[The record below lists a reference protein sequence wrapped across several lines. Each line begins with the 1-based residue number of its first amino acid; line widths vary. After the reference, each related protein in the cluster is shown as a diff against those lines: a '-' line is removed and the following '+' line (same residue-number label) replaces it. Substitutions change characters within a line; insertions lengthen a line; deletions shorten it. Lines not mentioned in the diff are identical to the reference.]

1 MISQIVNCA
10 NTELLDAI
18 PPHDQRVGVVKAE
31 WFSYSNAKLCQRLAN
46 VRLSIF
52 QNFFSDGAGVLGVNI
67 DLVPAKRLPEN
78 DGAAHTW
85 AMLSWNAG
93 IGQRAF
99 CNFAEHIR
107 FGKFFRADDDRLCL
121 YRESGQEEKDNR

>member
-18 PPHDQRVGVVKAE
+18 PPHDQGVGIVKAE
-31 WFSYSNAKLCQRLAN
+31 WFGYSNAKLCQRLAN

-78 DGAAHTW
+78 DGATHTW
-85 AMLSWNAG
+85 AMLSWTAG
-93 IGQRAF
+93 IVKRAF
-99 CNFAEHIR
+99 WHVAASYR
-107 FGKFFRADDDRLCL
+107 FGKFFRVGVDRMCL
-121 YRESGQEEKDNR
+121 YIE